1 MAATSNDW
9 SLRKLRKSWKPVQQ
23 IIYVCAPVVILHWFI
38 AVNFRTQTMLVYGGL
53 LFVWALVRYST
64 SRRRPVGS

>member
-23 IIYVCAPVVILHWFI
+23 IIYVCAPVAILHWFI
-38 AVNFRTQTMLVYGGL
+38 AVNFRTHTMLVYGRL